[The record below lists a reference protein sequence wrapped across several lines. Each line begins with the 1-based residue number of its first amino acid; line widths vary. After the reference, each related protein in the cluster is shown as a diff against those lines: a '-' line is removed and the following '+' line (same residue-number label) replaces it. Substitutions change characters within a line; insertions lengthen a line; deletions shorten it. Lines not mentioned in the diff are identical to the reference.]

1 MCIWRSSFTSPD
13 SHLFYIHIPSFMHSY
28 TFSPLSKKGS
38 GKSHLRVLSKVNFCQ
53 IFGIFIGPYYARTLD
68 LDPIEP
74 NLKGISELKPKKNLT
89 YISYLRKDIC
99 QSIIWLTF
107 FNVLWC
113 SFHERNWLRFRSY
126 FLCSKH
132 HFATKLG
139 LHLLKWR
146 FRNMHVSHHH
156 HFL

>member
-68 LDPIEP
+68 LDPKNQTWRASVSWSP
-74 NLKGISELKPKKNLT
+74 KNLT
-89 YISYLRKDIC
+89 YIWYLRKDIC